1 MERNEREYSVEEEAN
16 NHPTAQETKLFRKF
30 AELAL
35 SGAPDPFWPDISI
48 KTQKI
53 LDACLVS
60 ARNDGQQIEF

>member
-35 SGAPDPFWPDISI
+35 SGAPDPFWTDISI

>member
-1 MERNEREYSVEEEAN
+1 VEEEAN

>member
-30 AELAL
+30 SELAL